1 MKKFL
6 LLKEIYLEAFQDWTQ
21 KLLEKYFKAF
31 SVFCLILLAVTI
43 YAFIFRVS
51 TGFAF

>member
-6 LLKEIYLEAFQDWTQ
+6 LVKEIYLEAFKDWTQ

-31 SVFCLILLAVTI
+31 SVICFLLLAVTL
-43 YAFIFRVS
+43 YAFVFRVS